1 MSKITEAVRTVIE
14 PEVVDMGF
22 ELFDL
27 QFVKEGGDHYLRVFI
42 DNDEGVTLDD
52 CVAVSE
58 RLSVVL
64 DESDSDLI
72 ATAYFLEVSSPGA
85 ERPLKDE
92 RALQK
97 AIGDW
102 VHLNFYAQVDG
113 IKEVEGR
120 LLAYDDSTYT
130 LETKDKAR
138 RVEKTYDRS
147 NVSLIRLAIE
157 F

>member
-1 MSKITEAVRTVIE
+1 MSKITEAAQTVIE
-14 PEVVDMGF
+14 PELSAMGF

-27 QFVKEGGDHYLRVFI
+27 QFAKEGGDHYLRVFI
-42 DNDEGVTLDD
+42 DNDAGVTLDD

-64 DESDSDLI
+64 DEKPDLI
-72 ATAYFLEVSSPGA
+72 PSAYFLEVSSPGA
-85 ERPLKDE
+85 ERPLKDD

-102 VHLNFYAQVDG
+102 VHLNFYAQIDG
-113 IKEVEGR
+113 VKEVEGR
-120 LLAYDDSTYT
+120 LLSYDDSTYT
-130 LETKDKAR
+130 LETKDKTR
-138 RVEKTYDRS
+138 RIEKSYERK